1 MKGRL
6 LYLLRFYAMTL
17 LLFIAAKVVFMLC
30 NATGH
35 GVSFGDYTAVIWHG
49 LSLDL
54 STALY
59 FLIVPFLYTMAS
71 VWIRLPRWIMKV
83 YYAIVAIAFALAFVA
98 DTSLYPFW
106 GFKLDAS
113 CLQYLQQP
121 EGITASVSIGYL
133 IVRFVLLVLV
143 AWLVYRVLARGARNE
158 ERGTRSASHLKDR
171 SILVPRSSLLAPRI
185 GETVLYILLM
195 PLMVLG
201 IRGGVHEST
210 TNIGQVYYS
219 QNQFLNHSAVN
230 PVFSFLY
237 SLSHQMGDQSQYEFF
252 DDERCQQL
260 VADVYTTESINTDT
274 LLTTTRPDIV
284 IILLESAGEEFAHVM
299 PRLQQFKQEGISFS
313 QCYGNSWRTDRGT
326 VCTLS
331 GYPSFPSVS
340 VMKMPEKSRTL
351 PAIARTLRGEGYRTR
366 YLYGGD
372 INFTNMR
379 SYLISTGW
387 EKLTSMDDYSSEEQS
402 SAQWGVRDDITF
414 DTLSDMIEEGASPFL
429 IGYSTLSSHE
439 PWDVPTHTIADDEIL
454 NAFAYL
460 DTCLGQFVDSIRQT
474 PAWQN
479 LLIVLTAD
487 HGINYKDITQAT
499 PKEKNHIPMVWI
511 GGAVGQPC
519 TIDVLCNQTD
529 LCATLLGQLR
539 LPHDEYRFSRDVL
552 SESYRHPIAVHNY
565 SNAQWAIDSTGHALY
580 DFDAHRFIVSESSDA
595 DRLTDVSKAILQASY
610 QDLQGR

>member
-1 MKGRL
+1 MKNRL
-6 LYLLRFYAMTL
+6 LYLAKTYLLTI
-17 LLFIAAKVVFMLC
+17 LLFVVAKVAFMQFC
-30 NATGH
+30 HEGH
-35 GVSFGDYTAVIWHG
+35 NFTAGDMAEVIWHG

-59 FLIVPFLYTMAS
+59 FIIIPFLLTMAS
-71 VWIRLPRWIMKV
+71 LWVTIPKWVFRT
-83 YYAIVAIAFALAFVA
+83 YYAIIALAFALAFVA

-113 CLQYLQQP
+113 CLSYLETP
-121 EGITASVSIGYL
+121 TEAMASVTTSYI
-133 IVRFVLLVLV
+133 IVRLFAIIIVAAGIYGVYWVNRTHKTHESYRLL
-143 AWLVYRVLARGARNE
+143 
-158 ERGTRSASHLKDR
+158 K
-171 SILVPRSSLLAPRI
+171 SLL
-185 GETVLYILLM
+185 YLLM
-195 PLMVLG
+195 VPLIIIG
-201 IRGGVHEST
+201 IRGGFGEST

-331 GYPSFPSVS
+331 GYPSFPAVS

-511 GGAVGQPC
+511 GGAVGQPR